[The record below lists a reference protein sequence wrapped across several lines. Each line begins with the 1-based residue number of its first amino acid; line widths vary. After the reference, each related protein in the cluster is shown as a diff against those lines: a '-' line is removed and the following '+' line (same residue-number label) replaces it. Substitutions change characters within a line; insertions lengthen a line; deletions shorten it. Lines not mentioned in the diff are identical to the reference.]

1 MKDIMI
7 ATSNPNK
14 VREYKEMLEKLG
26 YRIHDLSEIEHDD
39 PEENGKTF
47 AENALIK
54 ARSVWHRTGMMAIA
68 DDSGLSIDHLKGQPG
83 IHSARY
89 LANHD
94 YTYKNKML
102 LRRLKN
108 AQDRSARFTCSIAL
122 IDELGEHVFEGV
134 MEGHIS
140 REIRGTNG
148 FGYDPIFIP
157 EGYEK
162 TSAEL
167 TADQKNAISHRGQA
181 TRKLLAY
188 LNGEAQ

>member
-14 VREYKEMLEKLG
+14 VREYREMLEPLG
-26 YRIHDLSEIEHDD
+26 YRIHDLSKIEHED

-54 ARSVWHRTGMMAIA
+54 ARSVWNHTGMMAIA

-94 YTYKNKML
+94 YTYKNKMI

-108 AQDRSARFTCSIAL
+108 AEDRGARFTCAIAL

-134 MEGHIS
+134 MEGRIS

-157 EGYEK
+157 EGYDK

-167 TADQKNAISHRGQA
+167 TPDQKNAISHRGQA

-188 LNGEAQ
+188 LNGEEQ

>member
-14 VREYKEMLEKLG
+14 VREYREMLEPLG
-26 YRIHDLSEIEHDD
+26 YRIHDLSEIEHQD

-54 ARSVWHRTGMMAIA
+54 AGSVWHHTGMTAIA

-89 LANHD
+89 LAGHD
-94 YTYKNKML
+94 YTYKNKMI
-102 LRRLKN
+102 LRRLKK
-108 AQDRSARFTCSIAL
+108 AEDRSARFTCAIAL
-122 IDELGEHVFEGV
+122 IDEKGEHVFEGV
-134 MEGHIS
+134 MEGSIS

-157 EGYEK
+157 EGMDR

-167 TADQKNAISHRGQA
+167 LPEEKNAISHRGQA

-188 LNGEAQ
+188 LNGEGE